1 MADYNYDNI
10 PENNDFDPSYG
21 QNLLSAS
28 RNRQAKI
35 VSPMRPW
42 RSPNYTSLRNSAIK
56 RDNDKESLNSE
67 KKSEASNENSNNAS
81 NKEAKG
87 NNTPANNAKNLG
99 KVADKLASGKKA
111 AKTAEV
117 FLKAKKLK
125 LILIGGGIL
134 FGFLLVMAIFF
145 AVFSGGGSEMTGA
158 SFNEVSEYETSKD
171 EEEYDEEYSDEW
183 DDSSEQE

>member
-10 PENNDFDPSYG
+10 PENNDFDQSYG
-21 QNLLSAS
+21 QNLLSA

-35 VSPMRPW
+35 VSPMRAL
-42 RSPNYTSLRNSAIK
+42 RSPNYTSLRNSATK
-56 RDNDKESLNSE
+56 RENEKEKLGSE
-67 KKSEASNENSNNAS
+67 KKSEASSNENSNNAS
-81 NKEAKG
+81 NKEAKS
-87 NNTPANNAKNLG
+87 NNTPVNNAKNLG

-117 FLKAKKLK
+117 FLKAKKFK

-134 FGFLLVMAIFF
+134 FGLLLVMAIFF

-171 EEEYDEEYSDEW
+171 DEEYDEEYGDEW